1 MVGHESGIRL
11 RFRMSIFILLLLVFE
26 SIASL
31 FLNISS
37 LMDRLEVFLLAILLA
52 PIIYSGLREF
62 KEQPFN
68 IDILMTIAAV
78 SAFLIGAYHEA
89 LLVLILFNFAEYI
102 EDKTSSKLGETIEGF
117 TRIIPKDVLKEENG
131 GFVETDVKTIKR
143 GDVLL
148 IKPGQSV
155 PVDGVILLGDTTL
168 DVSAITGESI
178 PVEASAGD
186 SVLSGSINLTSSIK
200 IRAEKEFKDSTVSRI
215 VSLIMEA
222 REKKARI
229 ERFIDRFSQYYTPII
244 IILALLVVMIP
255 TFVFQQDVRLWGYRA
270 LILVVLACPSAFII
284 STPITYFIGLIRAT
298 KSGIIVKGG
307 IYLETLSR
315 LEAIAFDKTGTLTEN
330 KLIVRDVIPLSN
342 DGEFDILKLA
352 CLLEMQSNHPV
363 ARAILEKAE
372 ELGIAIET
380 EINFTIEEIPGKG
393 LRANIPDIGEVA
405 IGNESLLKVLGV
417 RPKKYLNGRQ
427 LDSKAVYVVK
437 NGDIVGVI
445 ELEDVPRDTAREAI
459 KQLYEIGIR
468 NLVML
473 TGDSEEIAR
482 EIAEKLGIKKYYA
495 ELLPEEKVEILRKLK
510 REYGVV
516 SMVGDGIND
525 APALAAS
532 DVGIAM
538 GAAGHDIAIQ
548 SADVAVMSNDLRRIP
563 YLVRLSKK
571 VQRKLKINLVL
582 AFSIKIFLMVLGF
595 LGFISLFVAVLG
607 DDGLT
612 IAIIANTLP
621 ILKYRE

>member
-1 MVGHESGIRL
+1 
-11 RFRMSIFILLLLVFE
+11 MSIFILLLLVFE